1 MNQAQVKMTK
11 SVVALSAAL
20 ILFPAAGMAQLA
32 ESEMVAIELAENVD
46 IAFSEPSRLLVQ
58 SVDTENRRIQLAG
71 QWYRFP
77 EQRVSSS
84 QEALTM
90 DDLELGM
97 EIFVQT
103 DGTEP
108 SSDHEPLIL
117 DFWVE

>member
-1 MNQAQVKMTK
+1 MNQLQVNIMK
-11 SVVALSAAL
+11 SICALTAVL
-20 ILFPAAGMAQLA
+20 FLFPVAGLAQLSD
-32 ESEMVAIELAENVD
+32 SEIAAIELAEGVD

-58 SVDTENRRIQLAG
+58 SVDTENRRIRLAG

-77 EQRVSSS
+77 EQRASTN
-84 QEALTM
+84 QAALTV
-90 DDLELGM
+90 DDLETGM

>member
-1 MNQAQVKMTK
+1 MIKKRVKMMK
-11 SVVALSAAL
+11 SVVALFVVSML
-20 ILFPAAGMAQLA
+20 IPVAGMAQLSDA
-32 ESEMVAIELAENVD
+32 EIASIELAENVD
-46 IAFSEPSRLLVQ
+46 IAFSEPSKLLVQ

-77 EQRVSSS
+77 EQRASSS
-84 QEALTM
+84 QAALTM

>member
-11 SVVALSAAL
+11 SVVALSAML
-20 ILFPAAGMAQLA
+20 ILFPAAGMAQLTQP
-32 ESEMVAIELAENVD
+32 EMAAIESAENVD
-46 IAFSEPSRLLVQ
+46 IAFSEPSKLLVQ

-71 QWYRFP
+71 RWYRFP
-77 EQRVSSS
+77 EQRASTN
-84 QEALTM
+84 QAALAV
-90 DDLELGM
+90 DDLEMGM